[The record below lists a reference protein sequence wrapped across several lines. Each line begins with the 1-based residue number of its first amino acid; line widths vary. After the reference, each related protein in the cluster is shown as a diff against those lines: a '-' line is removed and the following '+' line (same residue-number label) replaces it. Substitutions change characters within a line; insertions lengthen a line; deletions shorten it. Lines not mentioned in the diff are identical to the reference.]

1 MRVLFLTHAF
11 PRFAGDAAGSFL
23 LRLARALQPE
33 GIEVHVLAPGAPGL
47 AAHEQ
52 IESIPVTRFR
62 YAPRRWETLAYT
74 GTMAEQVGSSWSAR
88 VSLLSL
94 LGAELRAAAH
104 AARTW
109 EPDVLHA
116 HWWFPSGMV
125 ATWLRQLGRGR
136 TVPLVTTLH
145 GSDVRFGRRGALAR
159 SRFRDVL
166 QRSTAVT
173 AVSRWLAQGAM
184 EVCPDVTPIVAPM
197 PAATELFHPDG
208 APRGD
213 RLLFVGRANAQKG
226 LESLIRAL
234 GCMRSNASLDI
245 VGDGAGRAPLERL
258 GGEIGVAQR
267 LRWHG
272 ALPQPELAGLYRA
285 AAALVVPSID
295 EGLGLVAVE
304 GQLSGVPVVAS
315 NSGGLPDIVQD
326 GCTGLLVPPGEPAA
340 LARTLDDLLARPDR
354 GAALGAAGRAH
365 ALATF
370 SPDAVAQR
378 YAELYRAVT
387 SGAGVSPA
395 T

>member
-33 GIEVHVLAPGAPGL
+33 GIAVHVLAPGAPGL
-47 AAHEQ
+47 AGHEE
-52 IESIPVTRFR
+52 IEGIPVTRFR

-88 VSLLSL
+88 VSLLGL

-136 TVPLVTTLH
+136 AVPLVTTLH
-145 GSDVRFGRRGALAR
+145 GSDVRLGRRGALAR
-159 SRFRDVL
+159 SRFRAVL
-166 QRSTAVT
+166 RSSTTVT
-173 AVSRWLAQGAM
+173 AVSRWLADGAQ
-184 EVCPDVTPIVAPM
+184 EVCPDVQPVVAPM

-208 APRGD
+208 TPRGD

-234 GCMRSNASLDI
+234 GCMQSTVSLDV
-245 VGDGAGRAPLERL
+245 VGDGAGRAALEQLGRDLGLAHRL
-258 GGEIGVAQR
+258 H
-267 LRWHG
+267 WHG
-272 ALPQPELAGLYRA
+272 TLPQPRVAALYRA

-304 GQLSGVPVVAS
+304 GQLSGVPVVVS

-340 LARTLDDLLARPDR
+340 LAIALDDLLARPDR

-365 ALATF
+365 ALTTF
-370 SPDAVAQR
+370 SPDAVARR
-378 YAELYRAVT
+378 YAELYRAIT
-387 SGAGVSPA
+387 THTGASAA